1 MYSFVVSS
9 EPLSERI
16 ILGRLP
22 LQNFQVFFVGLVLYC
37 LVITY
42 LHLAKQNTLGT
53 FIHVN
58 LIKLCVCTYLIFV
71 QHRCKIKLTQVNL
84 SQCFRINE
92 THFFV
97 KAKCFEYCIEFCEH
111 FTCLSSKIQ
120 NAIKLENISNLI
132 TSPSSYQ
139 CIRRKTR
146 LVYFVI
152 HGRHISMN
160 GMYVTVR
167 TGDPQM

>member
-1 MYSFVVSS
+1 MVVLSIFSGIVFYVNNTSF
-9 EPLSERI
+9 
-16 ILGRLP
+16 
-22 LQNFQVFFVGLVLYC
+22 FFS
-37 LVITY
+37 
-42 LHLAKQNTLGT
+42 LA
-53 FIHVN
+53 
-58 LIKLCVCTYLIFV
+58 
-71 QHRCKIKLTQVNL
+71 
-84 SQCFRINE
+84 
-92 THFFV
+92 
-97 KAKCFEYCIEFCEH
+97 
-111 FTCLSSKIQ
+111 TCLSSKIQ